1 MCSFGHR
8 KLQCVYG
15 VVQGV
20 LRREDD
26 PRPVANASSVRNR
39 HLHEALSTFAEEAAW
54 QLADERSAGAEIP
67 FEVIDAGAGGRG
79 TPLYCYRPLTA
90 GFIDQRAGLIGQL
103 PSYLPAVH
111 ALGSAGDL
119 MPYLE
124 RRGLD
129 EVPPAGHARA
139 QAALRAFV
147 TRVFED
153 SSDFVLDR
161 ARLGQALI
169 ELEEA
174 LQEAPGG
181 TEVLVA
187 LHGLVIE
194 SAQVA
199 LGDGLTLLRADAC
212 QDAPAEALR
221 IVTAGR
227 SPGVLA
233 VLRWEQ
239 PTGDEEPLRHARVR
253 LRRLLTAL
261 RLYDPAQVAFG
272 AAAWTRTSAGPWHA
286 VVLGVGAGRPLGEC
300 QVAADQ
306 EDELRAFCSL
316 VTRRTPKGGEIAW
329 ALHRLDLGCER
340 AAPMDVLTDHLL
352 ALRALL
358 EPEGPQSAR
367 LPGRVA
373 ALCAHPD
380 GRIETAERVS
390 RAVRLEQAHIAGRG
404 SGEPDPPALVA
415 EMSAH
420 LRAILRDVLCGH
432 LDPDVRRVADEIL
445 AAPITAP
452 VDEDLPT
459 LA

>member
-1 MCSFGHR
+1 
-8 KLQCVYG
+8 
-15 VVQGV
+15 
-20 LRREDD
+20 
-26 PRPVANASSVRNR
+26 VRNR
-39 HLHEALSTFAEEAAW
+39 HLHEALSSFAEEAAW
-54 QLADERSAGAEIP
+54 QLADERSHGAEIP
-67 FEVIDAGAGGRG
+67 FEVVEAGQAGSG

-90 GFIDQRAGLIGQL
+90 GFIDERAGLVGRL

-111 ALGSAGDL
+111 ALGSAGGL
-119 MPYLE
+119 EAYLA
-124 RRGLD
+124 RRGLED
-129 EVPPAGHARA
+129 VPAAGHPRA
-139 QAALRAFV
+139 QAALRAFLG
-147 TRVFED
+147 RVFED
-153 SSDFVLDR
+153 TTDFVLDR
-161 ARLGQALI
+161 GRLGEALA
-169 ELEEA
+169 ELEA
-174 LQEAPGG
+174 TLQEGPGD

-194 SAQVA
+194 SAQVR

-212 QDAPAEALR
+212 DDAPAEALR
-221 IVTAGR
+221 TVTAGR

-239 PTGDEEPLRHARVR
+239 AAGDQEPLRNARVR
-253 LRRLLTAL
+253 LRRLLSAL

-300 QVAADQ
+300 RVEPEQ

-316 VTRRTPKGGEIAW
+316 VTRRTPKGGELAW
-329 ALHRLDLGCER
+329 ALHRHDLGCER
-340 AAPMDVLTDHLL
+340 AAPLDVLTDHLL

-367 LPGRVA
+367 LAGRVA

-380 GRIETAERVS
+380 ARIETAERVA

-415 EMSAH
+415 ELSAH

-432 LDPDVRRVADEIL
+432 LDADVRRVADDIL
-445 AAPITAP
+445 AAPAGASVP
-452 VDEDLPT
+452 DDLPT